1 MHEVVICFCC
11 ILTSRFTR
19 APQIVSDLS
28 QSKFSKIMKELI
40 FGAFEA
46 NWKKGDDP
54 NDFGNQVF
62 RPDENLELEYVEEHL
77 RWVSCLYLTHPTMKA
92 GQDWVEKD
100 LHPTMGIYSASG
112 KNAISYEIFLC
123 LTVDIDITMRYT
135 FFLSKICMSPRML
148 SSSTASIVN

>member
-1 MHEVVICFCC
+1 MQSPHHSRTSFLLLWRTSLHEVVICFYC
-11 ILTSRFTR
+11 ILMSRLTR
-19 APQIVSDLS
+19 APPIVSDLS
-28 QSKFSKIMKELI
+28 QRQFPKILKDLI
-40 FGAFEA
+40 FGAFAA

-100 LHPTMGIYSASG
+100 LHPTMEIYSASG

-123 LTVDIDITMRYT
+123 LTVV
-135 FFLSKICMSPRML
+135 LL
-148 SSSTASIVN
+148 L